1 MRSASRSRARSS
13 RRRQSLSPVP
23 LAEIGA
29 IQGHHVQALD
39 GADLF
44 LVDGSLAVLC
54 TPLEYALALALLRA
68 GSDHP
73 VREQPLRAA
82 LALDRRSLGKL
93 MTILRRK
100 LFVPLGLEVVTI
112 PRYGYLLLALER
124 EEDEHAE
131 ADEKQPEKGGD
142 AIRFPR
148 R

>member
-1 MRSASRSRARSS
+1 MRPTSRARA
-13 RRRQSLSPVP
+13 RRRRVLESVP
-23 LAEIGA
+23 LEEIGV
-29 IQGHHVQALD
+29 IQGHRIQGLAER
-39 GADLF
+39 ALF